1 VTSRPSPS
9 SSASARRRQS
19 LALRA
24 GEREVVLL
32 PDDVNTLIDGIDRL
46 VDAVNARIDR
56 SHRPHE
62 PHVSRDVL
70 ERVEALRGVLGA
82 STSKLTDPA
91 VEITR
96 EDARLLRQVMA
107 DISGYQRSDLTRGL
121 IDLSLALDGAFPF

>member
-32 PDDVNTLIDGIDRL
+32 PDDVNTLIDG
-46 VDAVNARIDR
+46 IDR